1 VLTRAGAWVTVG
13 AVAGGDT
20 VGVACDWLE
29 GAVWDA
35 DGVVGDV
42 EGAVWDV
49 AGVVWGV
56 VADGEPPDGAVDVCE
71 EVLALAWP
79 GSARLT

>member
-1 VLTRAGAWVTVG
+1 
-13 AVAGGDT
+13 
-20 VGVACDWLE
+20 
-29 GAVWDA
+29 
-35 DGVVGDV
+35 VVGDV